1 MPIELALTD
10 EQRSVV
16 TAPIGHYLITA
27 VAGSGKTTTLAY
39 RIRHLLEQNTDPR
52 RLLVLMFNRAAQ
64 QDFSARLNQVLPP
77 DLVRPEVRTFHAMG
91 YRLYQR
97 FVRDGYLPPFN
108 SKILSEKEAQI
119 QLWRLARIH
128 APSELQNELTR
139 NKKEHLE
146 LATRFIDAVKSQLHG
161 PEIVFEELELEAKF
175 SYFLA
180 LFDAFEAWRKQQ
192 QRISYADMLY
202 DTVHAIAQ
210 RPELQALVSNKMDI
224 VLVDEYQDTN
234 DIQHALLKY
243 IAGNRAA
250 VTVVGDPDQT
260 IYEFRGAKPE
270 YMLSTF
276 EQQFPGTQ
284 QLNLSYSFRYGHAVS
299 LLANHLISR
308 NQGRSDIL
316 CHSHATTPCTL
327 VQLQSSPN
335 EAEQLRDTLQT
346 FSRESLDQ
354 SAILLRV
361 WSQSISFELAFLAA
375 GIPYQMAEHKGV
387 LASEELKALRALL
400 ELANGNFS
408 QMSAE
413 QRQVQLFCLM
423 RFPHLGIPESSMQQI
438 AQQVSQQPAFWGQ
451 ALSVRI
457 PSELKKFQVSK
468 FKQFAQ
474 TLHSI
479 ETQNFT
485 VPKLFAFYIKN
496 NALFE
501 GIRSMSL
508 NHDFAEE
515 KVASIQAM
523 MNYLNRCAG
532 STHEVLDHLDRLQEQ
547 SHSLDKSGIL
557 LSTIHRAKGLEWSQ
571 VFIPGFNERHYPYS
585 LRSEQIKRSE
595 LESERR
601 LLYVAMT
608 RAKQH
613 LHLIGPR
620 AHSEIKSSRFE
631 AELQWPCS
639 SDLAKALNAGAG
651 TASLN
656 KITRI
661 ATRYAAAANPDL
673 VLASKTPPQQ
683 HSQAR
688 SNKQK
693 PKASHSSEQNWQGKR
708 VDHNTLGQG
717 EVIAESAQAFTVK
730 FDHEDQVRDFSKS
743 YAERFFIVLG

>member
-1 MPIELALTD
+1 MPVELALTD
-10 EQRSVV
+10 EQQSVV
-16 TAPIGHYLITA
+16 TAPLGHYLITA

-39 RIRHLLEQNTDPR
+39 RIKHLLEQGTEPR

-64 QDFSARLNQVLPP
+64 QDFSARLNQVLPAH
-77 DLVRPEVRTFHAMG
+77 LLRPEVRTFHAMG

-119 QLWRLARIH
+119 QLWRLARMH
-128 APSELQNELTR
+128 APSEQQNELTR

-161 PEIVFEELELEAKF
+161 PEIVFEALELEAKF
-175 SYFLA
+175 NYFLE

-270 YMLSTF
+270 YMLSAF
-276 EQQFPGTQ
+276 AQQFPGTQ

-316 CHSHATTPCTL
+316 CHSHPTTPCTQ
-327 VQLQSSPN
+327 VQLQTSKN

-346 FSRESLDQ
+346 YSRESLNQ

-387 LASEELKALRALL
+387 LASEELQALRSLL

-408 QMSAE
+408 QMAPE
-413 QRQVQLFCLM
+413 QRQSQLFCLM
-423 RFPHLGIPESSMQQI
+423 RFPHLGIPETSMQQI

-451 ALSVRI
+451 ALGVRI
-457 PSELKKFQVSK
+457 PKELKKFQVSK

-523 MNYLNRCAG
+523 MNYLSRCAAN
-532 STHEVLDHLDRLQEQ
+532 SHEVLDHLDCLQEQ
-547 SHSLDKSGIL
+547 SRSLDKSGVL
-557 LSTIHRAKGLEWSQ
+557 LCTIHRAKGLEWQQ

-585 LRSEQIKRSE
+585 LRAEPIKRSE

-608 RAKQH
+608 RAKQQ
-613 LHLIGPR
+613 LQLIGPKTG
-620 AHSEIKSSRFE
+620 SDIQSSRFE

-639 SDLAKALNAGAG
+639 SDLAKALNDGAES
-651 TASLN
+651 AQLN

-673 VLASKTPPQQ
+673 KLASNKAFAPHEQTN
-683 HSQAR
+683 
-688 SNKQK
+688 SNSTGPTLSLNSVDK
-693 PKASHSSEQNWQGKR
+693 WQGKR

-730 FDHEDQVRDFSKS
+730 FDNETQARDFSKNH
-743 YAERFFIVLG
+743 AGRFFIVLN